1 MVAYATVAEY
11 RTDTGDEATD
21 GARVEAVL
29 MQQSAKLRAQSGIA
43 ESRRL
48 TSDQQAL
55 CRLLVTDAARKCLV
69 PPTIEGLGEMVGAKQ
84 GSFTANGFQGS
95 ATFANP
101 SGSAYFDTSTY
112 KALLKSLGKAQRMG
126 YVWPG
131 GCPC

>member
-1 MVAYATVAEY
+1 MAAYATVAEY

-21 GARVEAVL
+21 GARIEAVL
-29 MQQSAKLRAQSGIA
+29 LQQSAKLRAQAGI
-43 ESRRL
+43 
-48 TSDQQAL
+48 DQQAL

-69 PPTIEGLGEMVGAKQ
+69 PPCIEGLGEMVGAKQ

-131 GCPC
+131 GGPC

>member
-1 MVAYATVAEY
+1 MAEY

-29 MQQSAKLRAQSGIA
+29 MQQSAKLRAQAGIA